1 MNMKIAGLTLALLT
15 SVFAVNA
22 NAGCQDISRGT
33 LQTVV
38 NNVRASDT
46 TGGLKLD
53 MWITVVNETG
63 LVCYVVNTGVKGSY
77 SGNQQWLGSRIISAQ
92 KANTGNAF
100 SLDTLAISSGALY
113 AAVQPGGSLYGL
125 QESNPV
131 NATVAYNGDSRN
143 FGKQND
149 PIVGIRIGG
158 INVFGG
164 GLPLYKNGKKI
175 GGIGVS
181 GDTSCT
187 DHAFAWAVRHNLG
200 LEPGSGVGLVEKL
213 KLTNTF
219 AALGDHPSCIGAAIT
234 DQSGFQA
241 APAP

>member
-1 MNMKIAGLTLALLT
+1 MTKKIAGLTFSLLA
-15 SVFAVNA
+15 SVFALNA
-22 NAGCQDISRGT
+22 NAGCDMSYNA
-33 LQTVV
+33 LQQAA
-38 NNVRASDT
+38 NNVRALAS
-46 TGGLKLD
+46 TGGLGLD
-53 MWITVVNETG
+53 MWVTVVNETG
-63 LVCYVVNTGVKGSY
+63 RVCYVVNTGAKGTFA
-77 SGNQQWLGSRIISAQ
+77 GNQQWLGSRIISAQ

-131 NATVAYNGDSRN
+131 DPQAAYKGDAAN
-143 FGKQND
+143 FGKLND
-149 PIVGIRIGG
+149 PIVGNRIGG

-187 DHAFAWAVRHNLG
+187 DHAFVWAVRHSLG
-200 LEPGSGVGLVEKL
+200 LEPSGSVAQVEKL
-213 KLTNTF
+213 KLTGTF
-219 AALGDHPSCIGAAIT
+219 GALGDHPACIGAPIT
-234 DQSGFQA
+234 DQSGFVA
-241 APAP
+241 SAP